1 MATANATRR
10 IRVKAPRPTLQQAI
24 ILALS
29 DLPPAKCKPVRMDNG
44 VPVYRFKKQIIR
56 CGHFTTAD
64 GQPFEVTP
72 KTLKLW
78 LSDWHSMKSH
88 GVPVPV
94 PNRHDAT
101 GADENHGFV
110 TDMALSK
117 DGNGL
122 DATIELYGED
132 APKLAAS
139 NHCSIY
145 ADPGE
150 DGQGWED
157 GDGNR
162 YRWPI
167 RHVALTPDPRITG
180 LTGFIPIA
188 ASNIPIARIKIM
200 ARRIKLDTQPSSV
213 SVPGTGYGESPA
225 GGGPNDNDLDGG
237 SNDGTEGDPIDMII
251 DAIEQE
257 SLPKIRAAA
266 DKNERLALAKAM
278 AKKIDAALS
287 IFEEDLEEGGEG
299 DEYDDETPPAD
310 IEGQPKP
317 EAELSNQS
325 DKWCAIQANI
335 DKRKRKHA
343 AMSNAAV
350 HPELIRLSNQN
361 RTMQIENLW
370 RERKINAHQRK
381 QLLSQFT
388 GAGPVRMALSN
399 AAANATFE
407 QTLAIL
413 GANRPTQGESS
424 GMQILDNPLSLSGG
438 KTDPETADALK
449 YMHSLVGMKD

>member
-56 CGHFTTAD
+56 CGNFTTAD
-64 GQPFEVTP
+64 GQPFEVTS

-150 DGQGWED
+150 DGRGWED

-180 LTGFIPIA
+180 LEGFIPIA

-200 ARRIKLDTQPSSV
+200 AKRIKLDAQPSSV

-225 GGGPNDNDLDGG
+225 GGAIAGPGLIGG
-237 SNDGTEGDPIDMII
+237 AS
-251 DAIEQE
+251 
-257 SLPKIRAAA
+257 
-266 DKNERLALAKAM
+266 
-278 AKKIDAALS
+278 
-287 IFEEDLEEGGEG
+287 
-299 DEYDDETPPAD
+299 
-310 IEGQPKP
+310 
-317 EAELSNQS
+317 
-325 DKWCAIQANI
+325 
-335 DKRKRKHA
+335 
-343 AMSNAAV
+343 
-350 HPELIRLSNQN
+350 
-361 RTMQIENLW
+361 
-370 RERKINAHQRK
+370 
-381 QLLSQFT
+381 
-388 GAGPVRMALSN
+388 GAGV
-399 AAANATFE
+399 
-407 QTLAIL
+407 
-413 GANRPTQGESS
+413 GAE
-424 GMQILDNPLSLSGG
+424 
-438 KTDPETADALK
+438 
-449 YMHSLVGMKD
+449 

>member
-10 IRVKAPRPTLQQAI
+10 IRVKARRPALQQAI

-29 DLPPAKCKPVRMDNG
+29 DLPPAKCKPVRIDNG

-56 CGHFTTAD
+56 CGNFTTAD

-72 KTLKLW
+72 RTLTLW

-150 DGQGWED
+150 DGRGWED

-200 ARRIKLDTQPSSV
+200 AKRIKLDAQPSSV

-225 GGGPNDNDLDGG
+225 G
-237 SNDGTEGDPIDMII
+237 
-251 DAIEQE
+251 
-257 SLPKIRAAA
+257 
-266 DKNERLALAKAM
+266 
-278 AKKIDAALS
+278 
-287 IFEEDLEEGGEG
+287 
-299 DEYDDETPPAD
+299 
-310 IEGQPKP
+310 
-317 EAELSNQS
+317 
-325 DKWCAIQANI
+325 
-335 DKRKRKHA
+335 
-343 AMSNAAV
+343 
-350 HPELIRLSNQN
+350 
-361 RTMQIENLW
+361 
-370 RERKINAHQRK
+370 
-381 QLLSQFT
+381 
-388 GAGPVRMALSN
+388 AGPIGRGGVN
-399 AAANATFE
+399 PPFT
-407 QTLAIL
+407 TLHFA
-413 GANRPTQGESS
+413 GNRRS
-424 GMQILDNPLSLSGG
+424 
-438 KTDPETADALK
+438 
-449 YMHSLVGMKD
+449 